1 VLWYVKQGSGCEMHD
16 TKGIIFEK
24 GVCCYICSA
33 TEITFMVSIAIRFP
47 CENVFKRETDSN
59 PNVEWFY
66 FFANCFAQKK
76 LDIFS
81 GFCNLVSFFFF
92 F

>member
-1 VLWYVKQGSGCEMHD
+1 MLWYVKQGSGCEMHD

-59 PNVEWFY
+59 PNVEWFS
-66 FFANCFAQKK
+66 FLLLVLPKK
-76 LDIFS
+76 KTGHLFW
-81 GFCNLVSFFFF
+81 FL
-92 F
+92 

>member
-76 LDIFS
+76 T
-81 GFCNLVSFFFF
+81 GHFFWFL
-92 F
+92 